1 MTFQFLDLRPV
12 TGTFQTDRLVL
23 PTFDRGASPIASDLL
38 ATARQRPLAS
48 WRRGDDGRL
57 ECRWYLTPE

>member
-12 TGTFQTDRLVL
+12 LGAFQADRLVL
-23 PTFDRGASPIASDLL
+23 PTFERRASSVVFGRC
-38 ATARQRPLAS
+38 ATARPRLVAS

-57 ECRWYLTPE
+57 ECRWYLAPD

>member
-12 TGTFQTDRLVL
+12 TGIFQAVPLL
-23 PTFDRGASPIASDLL
+23 PPTFGRRASPVVFDGRS
-38 ATARQRPLAS
+38 TARPRLLAS

-57 ECRWYLTPE
+57 ECRWYLAPD